1 MDEQR
6 HNANTSADD
15 SSAPVRLRLDAV
27 SKTFPQRGGQ
37 GTVTAVDAVSLDIHS
52 GEFVTLLGP
61 SGCGKTT
68 TLRLIAGFEM
78 PTTGRILLEGQD
90 ISNQPP
96 NKRDMALVFQNYALF
111 PHMSVFDNIA
121 YGLQT
126 RGLRREQIRDKVHSA
141 LELMSLTGLERR
153 RPNQLSGGQQQ
164 RVALARSLVMEPRIL
179 LFDEPLSNLDAK
191 LRVQMRSEIHRLQ
204 RRLHITSIYVTHDQV
219 EAMALSDRIV
229 VMNEGRVE
237 QMGSPEDIYRCPR
250 TRFVAGFIGRANFIE
265 AQVASSHGGRARL
278 NLLGRDV
285 ELPVSFEVRAG
296 MDVVCVLRPEALT
309 LHDDPALPQVRIEQA
324 MYLGSEIEYIVSL
337 DEQSLVV
344 VENDPRTSRM
354 FAEGST
360 VGLDL
365 IAEVVHLL
373 PN

>member
-1 MDEQR
+1 VDEHR
-6 HNANTSADD
+6 HNTNTSADD
-15 SSAPVRLRLDAV
+15 SGAPVRLRLDAV
-27 SKTFPQRGGQ
+27 SKVFPQRGGQ

-78 PTTGRILLEGQD
+78 PTTGRILLDGQD

-126 RGLRREQIRDKVHSA
+126 RGLRREQIRDKVHGA
-141 LELMSLTGLERR
+141 LELMSLTGLESR

-237 QMGSPEDIYRCPR
+237 QMGSPEDIYRCPM

-265 AQVASSHGGRARL
+265 AQIASSHGGRARL

-285 ELPVSFEVRAG
+285 ELPVSFEARAG
-296 MDVVCVLRPEALT
+296 MNVVGVLRPEALT
-309 LHDDPALPQVRIEQA
+309 LHDDPVLPQVRIEQA

-337 DEQSLVV
+337 DGQSLVV

-354 FAEGST
+354 FAEGSI

-373 PN
+373 PH